1 MILLIAVLLGLL
13 AGWVRAWY
21 GGRHFT
27 IPDLHL
33 PWLAAVAFVPQW
45 LAFFGSATRSRFS
58 DRGAAVALVTS
69 QLLLSAFGLANRH
82 HPAFKLLI
90 LGLLLNLAVITANG
104 GLMPISPETVRR
116 LLPDT
121 PDERWQSGKRFG
133 HTKDRV
139 LAEADTTFPWLSD
152 RFILAG
158 WLPNRVAYS
167 VGDILLA
174 VGACWFLW
182 AAGGASPDDAAN
194 P

>member
-21 GGRHFT
+21 GGRHFA
-27 IPDLHL
+27 IPELHL
-33 PWLAAVAFVPQW
+33 SWLASVAFIPQW
-45 LAFFGSATRSRFS
+45 VAFFGAATRSYFS

-174 VGACWFLW
+174 VGTCWFLW
-182 AAGGASPDDAAN
+182 AAGGASPDD
-194 P
+194 PTHP

>member
-21 GGRHFT
+21 GGRHFA
-27 IPDLHL
+27 IPELHL
-33 PWLAAVAFVPQW
+33 SWLAAVAFIPQW
-45 LAFFGSATRSRFS
+45 LAFFNSATRPRFS
-58 DRGAAVALVTS
+58 MRGAAVALVTS
-69 QLLLSAFGLANRH
+69 QLLLSAFGLANRQ
-82 HPAFKLLI
+82 HPAFKLLT

-116 LLPDT
+116 LLPND
-121 PDERWQSGKRFG
+121 PDKEWKTGERFG
-133 HTKDRV
+133 YTKDRI
-139 LAEADTTFPWLSD
+139 LAAADIRCAWLAD

-174 VGACWFLW
+174 IGACWFLW
-182 AAGGASPDDAAN
+182 TAGSAASEPI
-194 P
+194 

>member
-1 MILLIAVLLGLL
+1 VILLIAVLLGLL
-13 AGWVRAWY
+13 AGGVRAWY

-69 QLLLSAFGLANRH
+69 QLLLSAFGLANH

>member
-1 MILLIAVLLGLL
+1 MILLIAVVLGLL

-21 GGRHFT
+21 GGRHFA

-45 LAFFGSATRSRFS
+45 LAFFGAATRSRFS
-58 DRGAAVALVTS
+58 DRGAAIALVTS

-82 HPAFKLLI
+82 HPAFKLLTV
-90 LGLLLNLAVITANG
+90 GLLLNLAVITANG

-116 LLPDT
+116 LYPAAPDK
-121 PDERWQSGKRFG
+121 RWPIGARFG
-133 HTKDRV
+133 QTKDRV
-139 LAEADTTFPWLSD
+139 LAEADTRFAWLAD

-167 VGDILLA
+167 VGDVVLA

-182 AAGGASPDDAAN
+182 AAGGINAN
-194 P
+194 EPTNR